1 MTIVNKESGNR
12 YEIVKK
18 GNFEVTS
25 CRMNVTYYSRDLAS
39 AILHIIKSERANM
52 LLNLSEKSLE
62 QIKSKLAGYNI
73 EERFGNDING
83 LKKALLTE
91 SINLSYYDN
100 ILLNINRAVNRGMN
114 YFELGQETGFAVYDE
129 IVQVI
134 KKHVT
139 SRHLMH
145 LS

>member
-1 MTIVNKESGNR
+1 
-12 YEIVKK
+12 
-18 GNFEVTS
+18 
-25 CRMNVTYYSRDLAS
+25 
-39 AILHIIKSERANM
+39 M
-52 LLNLSEKSLE
+52 LLNLSENSLQ

-83 LKKALLTE
+83 LKNALLTE

-100 ILLNINRAVNRGMN
+100 ILLNINRAVNRGMD
-114 YFELGQETGFAVYDE
+114 YFELGHEAGFALYDE
-129 IVQVI
+129 VVQMI

-139 SRHLMH
+139 SKHLMH